1 MLFSPIGI
9 EGVTGDAAMANPS
22 LILKLERMGGRAWP
36 ARIEERLGG
45 WTLRAADGV
54 TRRANS
60 VLPLGDPGVP
70 NLEAGIQKVTGFYK
84 QQNLPP
90 RFQMTIASQPPNLE
104 DVLVALGFKE
114 ELRVIVQV
122 ASIASLSAVK
132 HAHEVEVTSTPR
144 QDWFATYG
152 QAEGYDQLSLAVRG
166 GIMNRVSLPKAYA
179 AALIDGLTVGVGFGV
194 LDQGWLGIFAIATLE
209 RHRRQ
214 GVATALTSAL
224 GRWALSKGVR
234 RAYLQVSEDNESAK
248 RLYAPL
254 GFRDCYVYW
263 CRTGE
268 SPTNKPTG

>member
-1 MLFSPIGI
+1 
-9 EGVTGDAAMANPS
+9 MANPA

-60 VLPLGDPGVP
+60 VLPLGDPGVA
-70 NLEAGIQKVTGFYK
+70 NLDAAIHRVAKFYE
-84 QQNLPP
+84 QQSLPP

-104 DVLVALGFKE
+104 DVLVAMGFKE

-122 ASIASLSAVK
+122 ASIPLLDAVK
-132 HAHEVEVTSTPR
+132 HAHEVEVTATPR

-152 QAEGYDQLSLAVRG
+152 QAEGYDQTSLAVRR
-166 GIMNRVSLPKAYA
+166 GIMSRVSLPKAYA
-179 AALIDGLTVGVGFGV
+179 AALIDGSTVGVGFGV

-209 RHRRQ
+209 HHRQ
-214 GVATALTSAL
+214 HGVATAVTNAL
-224 GRWALSKGVR
+224 ARWALSKGVR
-234 RAYLQVSEDNESAK
+234 RAYLQVSQDNESAK

-268 SPTNKPTG
+268 IPTTQHTG